1 MEKAGSSARAPFSVA
16 RFSRYSS
23 SKHKLEATM
32 GQQQIL
38 LKLTATRFI
47 HAIKLF
53 MTSDVGGRAGFLLAS
68 LIALFAG
75 ISALNVVNSFV
86 GRHFM
91 TAIAERQTA
100 EFVRQAILYAGA
112 FAAST
117 VVSVIAR
124 FAEERLAL
132 LWREHLTRRAISVYM
147 TDGTFHRLGIQGKVS
162 YPDQR
167 IAEDVKAFTTTTLSF
182 LLMLLSSVLTV
193 FTFSSVLWLIS
204 PLLFFTAV
212 IYAAFGSFMTIML
225 GRPLIDL
232 NYNQLDREAAFRS
245 ELIRVR
251 ENTESIMI
259 GGSELRHIDRLLKQ
273 FDSVAANFRRIIG
286 INRNVGFFTTGY
298 NWMIQIIPVVIIAPA
313 FMRGDMEFGVIT
325 QSAAA
330 FAMLVGAFSF
340 IVAQFNSISN
350 FATVVA
356 RLSSLLEAIEEP
368 SSPAD
373 ISLELVEAEGSLS
386 YEHLTL
392 RSPTGEALVK
402 DLSVL
407 IPTDTR
413 VIVAGESEAAATA
426 LFRATAELNPSGTGR
441 IVIPPRQHV
450 RFLGQRAY
458 SGPGTLRQ
466 ILAPAERSIEETDDQ
481 ILALLRNLGLAR
493 GLTPSDLDSEQDWST
508 LLSPRE
514 QQLVA
519 LASAI
524 IATPSYIIL
533 EKADAIFGH
542 ELLTAILG
550 LLAERRI
557 ACVNFAEP
565 GAPRSSYDA
574 VLEYVS
580 DGSWRWID
588 QKQKA

>member
-1 MEKAGSSARAPFSVA
+1 MD
-16 RFSRYSS
+16 
-23 SKHKLEATM
+23 
-32 GQQQIL
+32 QQQIP
-38 LKLTATRFI
+38 LKLTAIRFI
-47 HAIKLF
+47 RAIKLF

-91 TAIAERQTA
+91 TAIADRQTA
-100 EFVRQAILYAGA
+100 EFIRQAILYAGA

-117 VVSVIAR
+117 AVSVIAR

-132 LWREHLTRRAISVYM
+132 LWREHLTRRAIGVYM
-147 TDGTFHRLGIQGKVS
+147 ADGTFYRLGIRGKVA

-182 LLMLLSSVLTV
+182 LLMLLSSVLTI
-193 FTFSSVLWLIS
+193 FTFSGVLWLIS
-204 PLLFFTAV
+204 PLLFFAAV
-212 IYAAFGSFMTIML
+212 IYAAFGSFMTIVL

-259 GGSELRHIDRLLKQ
+259 EGSEQRHTDRLLKQ
-273 FDSVAANFRRIIG
+273 FDSLAANFRRIIG

-298 NWMIQIIPVVIIAPA
+298 NWMIQIIPVVIIAPT
-313 FMRGDMEFGVIT
+313 FMRGDIEFGVIT

-330 FAMLVGAFSF
+330 FAMLVGALSF

-350 FATVVA
+350 FATVVG
-356 RLSSLLEAIEEP
+356 RLSSLLEAIEEA

-373 ISLELVEAEGSLS
+373 IGIELVETGGSLG

-392 RSPTGEALVK
+392 TSPTGEALVT
-402 DLSVL
+402 DLSVV

-413 VIVAGESEAAATA
+413 VIVAGESEAAASA
-426 LFRATAELNPSGTGR
+426 LFRTTAGLNTSGTGR
-441 IVIPPRQHV
+441 IVIPPRRNV

-458 SGPGTLRQ
+458 WGPGTLRQ
-466 ILAPAERSIEETDDQ
+466 ILVSPEHSIEETDEQ
-481 ILALLRNLGLAR
+481 ILALLKNLGLTR
-493 GLTPSDLDSEQDWST
+493 GLMPNDLNSEQDWST

-524 IATPSYIIL
+524 IATPTYIVL

-542 ELLTAILG
+542 ELLTAILR

-565 GAPRSSYDA
+565 DAPRSSYDA
-574 VLEYVS
+574 VLEYGS

-588 QKQKA
+588 

>member
-1 MEKAGSSARAPFSVA
+1 
-16 RFSRYSS
+16 
-23 SKHKLEATM
+23 M
-32 GQQQIL
+32 GQQQIP
-38 LKLTATRFI
+38 LKLTAIRFI
-47 HAIKLF
+47 RAIKLF

-68 LIALFAG
+68 LVALFGG

-100 EFVRQAILYAGA
+100 EFIRQAILYAGA

-117 VVSVIAR
+117 LVSVIAR

-132 LWREHLTRRAISVYM
+132 LWREHLTRRAIGVYM
-147 TDGTFHRLGIQGKVS
+147 TDGTFYRLGIRGKVA

-182 LLMLLSSVLTV
+182 LLMLLSSVLTI
-193 FTFSSVLWLIS
+193 FTFSGVLWLIS

-212 IYAAFGSFMTIML
+212 VYAAFGSFMTIVL

-259 GGSELRHIDRLLKQ
+259 EGSEQRHTDRLLKQ
-273 FDSVAANFRRIIG
+273 FDSLAANFRRIIA

-313 FMRGDMEFGVIT
+313 FMRGDIEFGVIT

-330 FAMLVGAFSF
+330 FAMLVGALSF

-356 RLSSLLEAIEEP
+356 RLSSLLEAIEEA

-373 ISLELVEAEGSLS
+373 IGIELVEAEDSLG

-392 RSPTGEALVK
+392 TSPTGEVLVT

-413 VIVAGESEAAATA
+413 VIVTGESEVAASA
-426 LFRATAELNPSGTGR
+426 LFRTTAGLNTSGTGR

-458 SGPGTLRQ
+458 LGPGTLRQ
-466 ILAPAERSIEETDDQ
+466 ILVSPERSIKETDGQ
-481 ILALLRNLGLAR
+481 ILALLRNLGLTR
-493 GLTPSDLDSEQDWST
+493 DLIPNELDSEQDWTT

-514 QQLVA
+514 QRLIA

-524 IATPSYIIL
+524 MATPSYIVL

-542 ELLTAILG
+542 ELLSAILR

-565 GAPRSSYDA
+565 DAPRSSYDA
-574 VLEYVS
+574 VLEYGS

>member
-1 MEKAGSSARAPFSVA
+1 
-16 RFSRYSS
+16 
-23 SKHKLEATM
+23 M
-32 GQQQIL
+32 GQQQIP
-38 LKLTATRFI
+38 LKLTATRFV

-68 LIALFAG
+68 LIVLFGG

-132 LWREHLTRRAISVYM
+132 LWREYLTCRAIGVYM
-147 TDGTFHRLGIQGKVS
+147 TDGTFYRLGIQGKVS

-225 GRPLIDL
+225 GRPLINL

-259 GGSELRHIDRLLKQ
+259 GGSEQRHTDRLLNQ
-273 FDSVAANFRRIIG
+273 FDSLATNFRRIIG

-373 ISLELVEAEGSLS
+373 TSLELVEAEGSLG

-392 RSPTGEALVK
+392 TSPTGEALVK

-413 VIVAGESEAAATA
+413 VIVAGESEAASTA
-426 LFRATAELNPSGTGR
+426 LFRATAGLNTSGTGR

-466 ILAPAERSIEETDDQ
+466 ILAPPKRSIEETDNQ

-493 GLTPSDLDSEQDWST
+493 DLTPNDLDSEQDWST

-514 QQLVA
+514 QQIVA

-542 ELLTAILG
+542 ELLTAILR
-550 LLAERRI
+550 LLAERMI

-574 VLEYVS
+574 VLEYAS
-580 DGSWRWID
+580 DGSWKWID

>member
-1 MEKAGSSARAPFSVA
+1 MS
-16 RFSRYSS
+16 
-23 SKHKLEATM
+23 
-32 GQQQIL
+32 QQQIPL
-38 LKLTATRFI
+38 RVTATRFVR
-47 HAIKLF
+47 AIKLF
-53 MTSDVGGRAGFLLAS
+53 LTSDVGGRARFLLVS
-68 LIALFAG
+68 LIVLFG
-75 ISALNVVNSFV
+75 SISALNVVNSFV

-100 EFVRQAILYAGA
+100 EFVRQAILYTGA

-117 VVSVIAR
+117 IASVIAR

-132 LWREHLTRRAISVYM
+132 LWREYLTRRAIGVYM
-147 TDGTFHRLGIQGKVS
+147 ADGTFYRLGILGKVS

-167 IAEDVKAFTTTTLSF
+167 IAEDIKAFTTTTLSF

-212 IYAAFGSFMTIML
+212 IYAAFGSFMTIVL
-225 GRPLIDL
+225 GRPLIKL
-232 NYNQLDREAAFRS
+232 NYNQLDSEAAFRS
-245 ELIRVR
+245 GLIQVR
-251 ENTESIMI
+251 ENAESIMI
-259 GGSELRHIDRLLKQ
+259 EGSQQRHADRLLRQ
-273 FDSVAANFRRIIG
+273 FDSLATNFRRIIG
-286 INRNVGFFTTGY
+286 VNRNVGFFATGY

-313 FMRGDMEFGVIT
+313 FMRGDIEFGVIT

-356 RLSSLLEAIEEP
+356 RISSFLEAIEEIHRQT
-368 SSPAD
+368 D
-373 ISLELVEAEGSLS
+373 HSLELIEVEGSLG

-392 RSPTGEALVK
+392 TLRTGAALVK
-402 DLSVL
+402 DLSLL
-407 IPTDTR
+407 IPPDTR
-413 VIVAGESEAAATA
+413 VIVTGEDDAVGAA
-426 LFRATAELNPSGTGR
+426 LFRATAGLGTSGTGR

-458 SGPGTLRQ
+458 AGPGTLRQ
-466 ILAPAERSIEETDDQ
+466 ILAPPKRAIEATDDQ
-481 ILALLRNLGLAR
+481 ILALLRDLGLAR
-493 GLTPSDLDSEQDWST
+493 DLTPNDLDSEQNWST

-514 QQLVA
+514 QQLVV

-524 IATPSYIIL
+524 AAAPSYIVL
-533 EKADAIFGH
+533 EKADTIFGH
-542 ELLTAILG
+542 ELLVAILR

-557 ACVNFAEP
+557 ACVNFAES
-565 GAPRSSYDA
+565 GAPRSAYDA
-574 VLEYVS
+574 VLDCGS
-580 DGSWRWID
+580 DGSWTWID